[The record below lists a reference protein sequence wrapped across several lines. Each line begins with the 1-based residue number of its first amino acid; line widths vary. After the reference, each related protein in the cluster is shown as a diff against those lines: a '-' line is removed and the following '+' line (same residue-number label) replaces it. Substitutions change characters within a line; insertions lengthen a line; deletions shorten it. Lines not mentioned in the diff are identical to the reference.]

1 MVRLRLRLFERI
13 NYMKFEESVKKIDEI
28 IAALENSDITL
39 EDSIKLYKDG
49 AELISSCRKELDN
62 AEMLVTVADSDF

>member
-1 MVRLRLRLFERI
+1 
-13 NYMKFEESVKKIDEI
+13 MKFEESVKKIDEI

>member
-49 AELISSCRKELDN
+49 TELISSCRKELDN